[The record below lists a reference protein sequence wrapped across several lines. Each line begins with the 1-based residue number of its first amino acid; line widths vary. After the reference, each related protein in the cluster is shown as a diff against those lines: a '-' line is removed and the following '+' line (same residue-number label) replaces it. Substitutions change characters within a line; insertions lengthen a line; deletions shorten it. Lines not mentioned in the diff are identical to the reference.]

1 MKKIKLLVYSLL
13 LPVGLLVGSTVF
25 GATTYNR
32 SPAGASIT
40 SPVSF
45 NITLDTFNGV
55 FGGCFGD
62 KNYWGISVYDHGN
75 EIEYYSEAVS
85 STTLSH
91 IFVMTLPVADDY
103 NYVTGV
109 CSGDNVLS
117 GTDNWYHSFEGTSS
131 NGATIFAVIN
141 PPAGLGYKIVTTKSG
156 FASSTLA
163 IAGRLFTD
171 ISPMTFAW
179 IGLVVGFL
187 VIEKAIAMVVKK
199 KNRVK

>member
-1 MKKIKLLVYSLL
+1 MTKIKLLVYSLL
-13 LPVGLLVGSTVF
+13 LPVGLLLGSTVF
-25 GATTYNR
+25 GATTYSR

-45 NITLDTFNGV
+45 DITLNTFNEV

-75 EIEYYSEAVS
+75 EIEYYSDAIS

-91 IFVMTLPVADDY
+91 IFVMNLPVADDY

-117 GTDNWYHSFEGTSS
+117 GSDNWYHAFEGTNSG
-131 NGATIFAVIN
+131 GATIFAIVN
-141 PPAGLGYKIVTTKSG
+141 PPAGLGYKIVTTNSN

-163 IAGRLFTD
+163 IVGRLFTD
-171 ISPMTFAW
+171 ISPMTYAW

-187 VIEKAIAMVVKK
+187 IIEKAISMVVKK
-199 KNRVK
+199 KKRIR